1 MLLPPISHQCLVVR
15 TQLDSRKPGS
25 LPGLLRRTQS
35 LNPQTFT
42 NMEGGSGVRNA
53 KGPAFSFNSAM
64 IVGATE
70 FHEELS
76 LSLLHLSSR
85 TSQLQTLT
93 SEDTLPWLSFS
104 LQSRRHRTQT
114 TLGDPA
120 GRPFVF
126 LNPHSRIFFLHK
138 DLDFLEDD
146 VCHSLSSG
154 SLGSGGASNQNPVCR
169 G

>member
-1 MLLPPISHQCLVVR
+1 MPRGPNPAGLQKAREPPWFIAQ
-15 TQLDSRKPGS
+15 DSEP
-25 LPGLLRRTQS
+25 QS
-35 LNPQTFT
+35 PNIYKY
-42 NMEGGSGVRNA
+42 GRGSGVRNA

>member
-1 MLLPPISHQCLVVR
+1 MLLPPISHQCLMVQ

-25 LPGLLRRTQS
+25 LTGLLRRTQS

-64 IVGATE
+64 IVSATE

-76 LSLLHLSSR
+76 LLHLSSH
-85 TSQLQTLT
+85 TSHLQTLT
-93 SEDTLPWLSFS
+93 SGDTLPLLSFS
-104 LQSRRHRTQT
+104 LQSLRHRTQT

-126 LNPHSRIFFLHK
+126 LNPNSRIFFLHK
-138 DLDFLEDD
+138 DLDFLKDD

-154 SLGSGGASNQNPVCR
+154 SLGSGGAPNQNPVCR